1 MDNVDEDLTEEI
13 LLLGIYDNI
22 HDFKD
27 CILFFLL
34 KQNYFKLI
42 DLIGLKNK
50 IISGGNLEI
59 KKMYDKIENDSIN
72 ELKILN
78 GIIKKFKCDHKNIFE
93 LKKTIISNYYKIFDE
108 KISDDDILKIRHLLY
123 FLIQNEDES
132 LREKIFNIITNFL
145 TNIILDHKD
154 IKLDEI
160 KLKINDFKKNDK
172 NENLTYPFSYFD
184 DMTDGLYTQNY
195 DYHIINLNKKDID
208 GAKTMS
214 PQKQIYNNLKE
225 TIDQKRKDKE
235 ETSIKNGTL
244 FDEKKIKRNN
254 IEIKNENAYS
264 IGFTVNEAYKLNFY
278 NTKYYLN
285 KENKITCEYTDTVVD
300 KNYSIQISLTSNEIS
315 FLSKLIEKICQI
327 FDDYWNLIKSK
338 TFDTLPNSEFNWLEK
353 YIKEY
358 LKEYS
363 IEYKKEEDK
372 LIRDELV
379 KDELVNF
386 IIQIVN
392 FINKINEYISVKYY
406 FKKDSL
412 KDDSLFEENE
422 IKHLCQGL
430 VVYILTG
437 TKRFGDWIQMKLSK
451 KLYFML
457 QTKDYLCRAFGIL
470 IGAPVE
476 NIFKDEKDEKDETDK
491 KDKKK
496 KEKIEEDKIIIYNY
510 NPSKDFIAS
519 FNINEK
525 YKKFG
530 IKDKL
535 VYKSPNKPFGELTIV
550 NRELDIKDIEKGD
563 KMIISTSDKIKI
575 ELNISRYW
583 FKKYAKYKH
592 KYIEL
597 KTKLITKNHE
607 YLQNQMF

>member
-1 MDNVDEDLTEEI
+1 MENVDEDLTEEI

-50 IISGGNLEI
+50 IISGGNIEF
-59 KKMYDKIENDSIN
+59 KKMYDDIEKNESIN

-78 GIIKKFKCDHKNIFE
+78 SIIKKFKGDHKNIIE
-93 LKKTIISNYYKIFDE
+93 LKKTIISNYYKIFEDI
-108 KISDDDILKIRHLLY
+108 ISDDDILKIRHLLY
-123 FLIQNEDES
+123 FLIENDDES
-132 LREKIFNIITNFL
+132 LRVEIFNIITNFL
-145 TNIILDHKD
+145 TNIKSEQKD
-154 IKLDEI
+154 IKLDKI
-160 KLKINDFKKNDK
+160 KEKISDFKKNK
-172 NENLTYPFSYFD
+172 ENKNLTYPFSYFD

-225 TIDQKRKDKE
+225 TIDQKRKNKE
-235 ETSIKNGTL
+235 EGSIKKETL

-254 IEIKNENAYS
+254 IEIKNENSYS
-264 IGFTVNEAYKLNFY
+264 VGFTVNEAYKLNFY

-285 KENKITCEYTDTVVD
+285 KENKITCEYTDTIVD
-300 KNYSIQISLTSNEIS
+300 KTYSIQISLTSNEIS

-338 TFDTLPNSEFNWLEK
+338 TFDTLPDIEFNWLEK
-353 YIKEY
+353 YIEEY

-372 LIRDELV
+372 LIRDEIVKAELAKAKLTKTNLLKGDLVKAELYKSELAKAKLV
-379 KDELVNF
+379 KDELGNF

-392 FINKINEYISVKYY
+392 FINKINQYISVKYY
-406 FKKDSL
+406 LKKNNI
-412 KDDSLFEENE
+412 KDNSLFEENE

-476 NIFKDEKDEKDETDK
+476 NIFKDEKDETDE
-491 KDKKK
+491 KK

-510 NPSKDFIAS
+510 NPSKDFSAS
-519 FNINEK
+519 YNINEK
-525 YKKFG
+525 
-530 IKDKL
+530 
-535 VYKSPNKPFGELTIV
+535 
-550 NRELDIKDIEKGD
+550 
-563 KMIISTSDKIKI
+563 
-575 ELNISRYW
+575 
-583 FKKYAKYKH
+583 KYKWQV
-592 KYIEL
+592 L
-597 KTKLITKNHE
+597 
-607 YLQNQMF
+607 